1 MRSVETVERDALAP
15 LMRRPGGW
23 FWLAV
28 VVLAAIVAAG
38 IVAWIVQLRSGLGV
52 TGLSSQVM
60 WGIYIV
66 NFIFFVG
73 ISYAGTLLSAVLRLV
88 GAEWRR
94 PITRIAEVVTVVSL
108 LIAFFMIFA
117 DLGRPL
123 IAPVNMTLFGQISA
137 PFVWDLMVLSSY
149 FVGALIF
156 LYLPLIPDMAR
167 CRDAFREQGGFKY
180 RFYKALSLNWDGS
193 AWQKHRLERAIAAL
207 AISIIPLAVLAH
219 SVVAWIF
226 GVTVRPLWN
235 STIFAPYFVWGAV
248 FSGTAVIIVAMA
260 LYRRFWGL
268 QNHFTLRHFRNLG
281 YILLTLNLG
290 YIYFTFS
297 EYLTIGYTITADY
310 GPVLMSILSG
320 VHAPAF
326 WFAIILGMFV
336 PAIMIGLPWTR
347 NIPGITTASVLVIIG
362 MYLKRWIIVVPP
374 QEVAGT
380 PAGLGSYIPNSIE
393 WVITTAGFAALILVF
408 LIAQRFFPVIAIWE
422 VEQGAE
428 RAAAEPAGAPGQHA
442 PLGPAPSGAGED

>member
-1 MRSVETVERDALAP
+1 MRSVERDALAP
-15 LMRRPGGW
+15 MLRRPSVAY
-23 FWLAV
+23 WLIV
-28 VVLAAIVAAG
+28 LVLAAAVVAG
-38 IVAWIVQLRSGLGV
+38 LVAWVIQLRHGLGV

-94 PITRIAEVVTVVSL
+94 PITRVAEIVTVVAL
-108 LIAFFMIFA
+108 FIAAMLIFA

-123 IAPVNMTLFGQISA
+123 VAPLHMFLFGQISA
-137 PFVWDLMVLSSY
+137 PFVWDMMVLSSY

-156 LYLPLIPDMAR
+156 LYLPLIPDVAR
-167 CRDAFREQGGFKY
+167 LRDAFASRGGFRYGVY
-180 RFYKALSLNWDGS
+180 RALALNWRGDAS
-193 AWQKHRLERAIAAL
+193 QERRLNKAVAVM

-248 FSGTAVIIVAMA
+248 FSGTAVIIVVMA
-260 LYRRFWGL
+260 LYRRFWGFGTY
-268 QNHFTLRHFRNLG
+268 FTDRHFVNLG
-281 YILLTLNLG
+281 YILLLLNLG
-290 YIYFTFS
+290 YMYFTFS
-297 EYLTIGYTITADY
+297 EYLTIGYTVTTDY
-310 GPVLMSILSG
+310 GPVLMSILTG

-326 WFAIILGMFV
+326 WFAIILGMIL
-336 PAIMIGLPWTR
+336 PAILVAVPWTR
-347 NIPGITTASVLVIIG
+347 NVGGITFASVLVIAG
-362 MYLKRWIIVVPP
+362 MWLKRWIIVVPP

-380 PAGLGSYIPNSIE
+380 PAGLGTYTPNAIE
-393 WVITTAGFAALILVF
+393 WLLTLGPFAALALAFLVF
-408 LIAQRFFPVIAIWE
+408 QRFFPVIAIWE
-422 VEQGAE
+422 MEHGRE
-428 RAAAEPAGAPGQHA
+428 AASDTSAPAPAAGARPQEG
-442 PLGPAPSGAGED
+442 